1 MGNSVLKI
9 SAIRCFQL
17 ITIIFFLQ
25 SGKVFSQ
32 FPEILIP
39 KDVIVQHAGSIGYFS
54 VGAGYR
60 LFKNKRGNLDFNYG
74 FVPENK
80 GGTLHIISAKFVYR
94 PFEIKLKD
102 WAKLYPLNPGAFV
115 SYHYGKEF
123 DFYWDKSQY
132 DEGYYWWSSAIRPH
146 ISFSNEIK
154 LDSKKLF
161 GSGKIKSLSIYSEF
175 NTNDLYM
182 VSYVLNTKDLSLTDI
197 FKLGIGIRLGF

>member
-1 MGNSVLKI
+1 MENLVLKI

-17 ITIIFFLQ
+17 ITIVFFLQ

-39 KDVIVQHAGSIGYFS
+39 KDIIVQHAGSIGYFS
-54 VGAGYR
+54 VGAGYH

-80 GGTLHIISAKFVYR
+80 GGALHIVSAKFAYR

-161 GSGKIKSLSIYSEF
+161 GSSKIKSLSIYSEF

-182 VSYVLNTKDLSLTDI
+182 VSHVLNTKDLSLTDI
-197 FKLGIGIRLGF
+197 FKLGVGIRAGF